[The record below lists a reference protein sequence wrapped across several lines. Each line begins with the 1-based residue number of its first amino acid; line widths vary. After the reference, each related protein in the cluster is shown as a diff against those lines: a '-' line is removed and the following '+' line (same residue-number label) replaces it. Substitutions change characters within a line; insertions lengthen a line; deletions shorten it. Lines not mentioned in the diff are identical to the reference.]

1 MMSNT
6 DETTPVNKL
15 GREVLYGALSISAI
29 GVPLLSALVIANAIK
44 LGYFNSTVLGICL
57 GTGLFP
63 LLWLLRRRL
72 PFGFVAI
79 GFITLLGL
87 ATFALQ
93 LRGGLTTS
101 TGAIPVLMI
110 VLSGLVFG
118 RVGSLLCLLISL
130 LSLGFA
136 GFLVVNELTS
146 LVNPTAWDPYL
157 PQTWVRAAVVMLVF
171 GSGIAAAII
180 YVFESMERET
190 RVLQQALQREAAERT
205 AKELA
210 EGEREHARR
219 ALAESHR
226 LESLGRLAG
235 GVAHDFNN
243 ILTVIMGNA
252 ELALTE
258 ARAHPKLSI
267 YLDEIQRASM
277 HSAELTQELLM
288 LSRKDLANPQVINLS
303 DFLQKLRATI
313 QRVIPS
319 DIQLVLDTG
328 VKNALIRVVPI
339 NLERALLNLVANA
352 RDAIAGHG
360 RLNIV
365 VGIQPAADAGQMPMV
380 SLSVKDSGSG
390 LDAETQQRMFEP
402 FFTTKHVGSGTGLGL
417 TLVQSF
423 VLDANGSISVHS
435 APGEGTTITLL
446 FPCVEEGVS
455 AQKAEVLSGD
465 SPMINVG
472 LGRTIFVVDDQLPVL
487 ATITACLELAGFRI
501 IGASEGDT
509 AMRMVEDK
517 AVQFDLLCIDGVIP
531 GASSAAIIA
540 RLRELRPGIEVVLC
554 SGYVDE
560 ELLLRGIQVGEL
572 TCVRKPFRPAE
583 LVAAILKRLDKTA

>member
-1 MMSNT
+1 MS
-6 DETTPVNKL
+6 ETNEATPLSKL
-15 GREVLYGALSISAI
+15 GREVLYSALGIAAV
-29 GVPLLSALVIANAIK
+29 GVPLLSILALANAIK
-44 LGYFNSTVLGICL
+44 LGYFSPAVLFICL
-57 GTGLFP
+57 GSGLFP
-63 LLWLLRRRL
+63 LLWLFRKRL
-72 PFGFVAI
+72 PFRFVAI
-79 GFITLLGL
+79 GLVALLGT
-87 ATFALQ
+87 ATFVLQ

-118 RVGSLLCLLISL
+118 RVGSLLCLLTCL
-130 LSLGFA
+130 LTLGLA

-146 LVNPTAWDPYL
+146 LVNPAAWNPSL
-157 PQTWVRAAVVMLVF
+157 SQTWVRAAVVMLVF
-171 GSGIAAAII
+171 GGGIAAAII
-180 YVFESMERET
+180 YVFESMGRET
-190 RVLQQALQREAAERT
+190 LVLQQALQREEAERA

-258 ARAHPKLSI
+258 ASANPRLAI
-267 YLDEIQRASM
+267 YLDEIQRAAM

-288 LSRKDLANPQVINLS
+288 LSRKDLANPQVVNLS

-319 DIQLVLDTG
+319 DIQLELG
-328 VKNALIRVVPI
+328 VSVKHALIRVVPI
-339 NLERALLNLVANA
+339 NLERALLNLIANA
-352 RDAIAGHG
+352 RDAMAGHG
-360 RLNIV
+360 RLDIM
-365 VGIQPAADAGQMPMV
+365 VGIQSAADTGQPPLV

-435 APGEGTTITLL
+435 TPGEGTTITLL
-446 FPCVEEGVS
+446 FPLAEAGV
-455 AQKAEVLSGD
+455 AAPKPEVLSGD
-465 SPMINVG
+465 SPMVNVG

-501 IGASEGDT
+501 IGASDGDT
-509 AMRMVEDK
+509 AMKMVEDK
-517 AVQFDLLCIDGVIP
+517 TVQFDLLCIDGVIP

-540 RLRELRPGIEVVLC
+540 RLRELRPNTEVVLC

-583 LVAAILKRLDKTA
+583 LVAAIVKRLDKAA